1 MNLLTVKTQPRHSE
15 ICGHQESWEE
25 ANITWRQ
32 IRTIAGMVQ
41 IPPKENATRTR
52 IEAAASGQALTGWRN
67 EPRVNSPWW
76 RRRYLKAVP
85 KRSRTASCA
94 AALTVAPLSRKST
107 DNTPSWSQYTVVIT
121 WPTDGRTLNFLL
133 RGEPWCLHV
142 SILGVLCW
150 THVPSPLKMRS
161 RMSWTWV
168 VYCCRII
175 GHVPFS
181 LLCGATNIMKSELH
195 NHSWHSST

>member
-67 EPRVNSPWW
+67 EPRVNSP
-76 RRRYLKAVP
+76 
-85 KRSRTASCA
+85 
-94 AALTVAPLSRKST
+94 
-107 DNTPSWSQYTVVIT
+107 
-121 WPTDGRTLNFLL
+121 
-133 RGEPWCLHV
+133 
-142 SILGVLCW
+142 
-150 THVPSPLKMRS
+150 
-161 RMSWTWV
+161 
-168 VYCCRII
+168 
-175 GHVPFS
+175 
-181 LLCGATNIMKSELH
+181 
-195 NHSWHSST
+195 